1 MESSNGS
8 RPEPATTATGPG
20 DRRIALLDPIGGL
33 AGDMLVG
40 ALLDL
45 GIEGSWLRQQLAS
58 LGLPGW
64 SLEVEATTRRHLGC
78 TKATFRIPEERGHRH
93 LPEIRE
99 RIEASALPPRAKRQA
114 DRAFCVLA
122 EAEARVHRIPIERVH
137 FHEVGA
143 ADAILDICGA
153 SLGLDHLGVDHVLC
167 GPLPGGTGTI
177 HCAHG
182 QMPCPAPAVVELLA
196 DFVVV
201 AGAGEGEM
209 VTPTGAAL
217 LRAWGRP
224 LPAGSV
230 AYRRARAGY
239 GAGTR
244 PASILRLI
252 LAEPAPLAPP
262 LGPPEPAPST
272 RGSEAPTMDGSEPP
286 WLRDR
291 VCVLDTHLDDETSEQ
306 LAWLSERLFALGA
319 LDVAFGPLTM
329 KKGRPG
335 VALRAITP
343 PEHRAAAIACIL
355 RESTALGVREQW
367 VDRAILARNTQ
378 TLTTPWG
385 PVRVKR
391 AGGRFKVEY
400 DDLARI
406 AREQDRPL
414 HRVRTMIHAHI
425 EAREEDD
432 A

>member
-8 RPEPATTATGPG
+8 RQAPPTTAAGAG
-20 DRRIALLDPIGGL
+20 DGRIALLDPVGGL

-40 ALLDL
+40 ALIDL
-45 GIEGSWLRQQLAS
+45 GIERPWLRQQLES

-78 TKATFRIPEERGHRH
+78 TKATFQVPKEHGHRH
-93 LPEIRE
+93 LPEIRA
-99 RIEASALPPRAKRQA
+99 RIEASTLPLRAKRLA

-143 ADAILDICGA
+143 ADAILDICGV
-153 SLGLDHLGVDHVLC
+153 SLALDHLGVHEVLC

-177 HCAHG
+177 DCAHG

-196 DFVVV
+196 DFVIV
-201 AGAGEGEM
+201 AGVGDGEM

-230 AYRRARAGY
+230 AYRGARAGY

-244 PASILRLI
+244 PASILRLT
-252 LAEPAPLAPP
+252 LAEPVVPVPP
-262 LGPPEPAPST
+262 IEPTETPTKDGPQ
-272 RGSEAPTMDGSEPP
+272 RP

-291 VCVLDTHLDDETSEQ
+291 VCVLETHLDDETSEQ

-335 VALRAITP
+335 VALRVIAP
-343 PEHRAAAIACIL
+343 PEHRAAAITCIL

-367 VDRAILARNTQ
+367 VDRAILARDIQ

-385 PVRVKR
+385 TVRIKR
-391 AGGRFKVEY
+391 AGGRFKVEH

-414 HRVRTMIHAHI
+414 HRVRAMLHAHI
-425 EAREEDD
+425 EALAEDD